1 MRCSWE
7 KGQERTMVASG
18 NGKII
23 QQSTVR
29 KLGRFVVVLFLYRID
44 GETHFSTARVHAEK
58 IVECNRLLEG
68 IKQLVYCCVMCT
80 ARLHFRDRWLLI
92 EFEHAKN
99 WGSVLM
105 HFLIVWPAHLYS
117 EIDTSVEKL
126 KAPISA
132 RIF

>member
-1 MRCSWE
+1 
-7 KGQERTMVASG
+7 MVASV

-58 IVECNRLLEG
+58 IVECNILLEG

-80 ARLHFRDRWLLI
+80 ARLHFRI
-92 EFEHAKN
+92 S
-99 WGSVLM
+99 G
-105 HFLIVWPAHLYS
+105 IVGY
-117 EIDTSVEKL
+117 
-126 KAPISA
+126 
-132 RIF
+132 